1 MRPLLLFRPAAP
13 GRAALL
19 AAAMAAAGALAACGK
34 TPTAAAAPDRAA
46 AAAALPAAA
55 ETPFYAVKFPRQ
67 ASVAEIT
74 ALGRA
79 LFFDP
84 SLSASGRMA
93 CSTCHDPKFAFGP
106 SDAAAVKLGGPE
118 LKLAGIRAVP
128 SLRYLQNVPA
138 FTEHHYEDDGD
149 DSIDQGVTGGHTWD
163 GRAQSLHD
171 QAPLPLF
178 SPVEM
183 ANTDAAAVVAK
194 VKAAP
199 YAGQFRDTFG
209 AEVFRDEAL
218 AFKGVLL
225 ALEVFQQSAPDFY
238 PYDSKYDTYLRGKA
252 QLTPQEARGL
262 ALFNNPAKGNCAL
275 CHPSAVR
282 GHAFPSFSDFG
293 YVAVGVPRN
302 RSLPANRDPAHHDL
316 GLCETAKARHWP
328 QPEQWCGYF
337 RTPSLRNVAVRER
350 YMHNGFFKDLRTVVR
365 YYATRGTDPW
375 TWYPQGRMFDD
386 VPAAYRRNLNINS
399 TPYNRREGMKPS
411 LDEGEIDAIV
421 AFLRTLTDK
430 AYEDRLPAA
439 AGAPP

>member
-1 MRPLLLFRPAAP
+1 MRPLLLFRPAAHS
-13 GRAALL
+13 RAALL
-19 AAAMAAAGALAACGK
+19 AAAMAAAGAFAACGK
-34 TPTAAAAPDRAA
+34 TPTAAAAPDRA

-238 PYDSKYDTYLRGKA
+238 PYDSKYDAYLRGKA

-302 RSLPANRDPAHHDL
+302 RSLPANRDPAYYDL
-316 GLCETAKARHWP
+316 GLCGPLRTDLADRKEF
-328 QPEQWCGYF
+328 CGLF
-337 RTPSLRNVAVRER
+337 RAPSLRNVTLRKVFF
-350 YMHNGFFKDLRTVVR
+350 HNGAFHSLEQVLHF
-365 YYATRGTDPW
+365 YAERDTNPGK
-375 TWYPQGRMFDD
+375 WYPRKADGSIDKFDD
-386 VPAAYRRNLNINS
+386 LPPQYRPNVNREPPFGGRPGGKPALSEA
-399 TPYNRREGMKPS
+399 
-411 LDEGEIDAIV
+411 EIRDLI
-421 AFLRTLTDK
+421 AFLGTLADG
-430 AYEDRLPAA
+430 Y
-439 AGAPP
+439 APSK

>member
-1 MRPLLLFRPAAP
+1 
-13 GRAALL
+13 
-19 AAAMAAAGALAACGK
+19 MAAAGAFAACGK
-34 TPTAAAAPDRAA
+34 TPTAAAAPDRA

-238 PYDSKYDTYLRGKA
+238 PYDSKYDAYLRGKA

-302 RSLPANRDPAHHDL
+302 RSLPANRDPAYYDL
-316 GLCETAKARHWP
+316 GLCGPLRTDLADRKEF
-328 QPEQWCGYF
+328 CGLF
-337 RTPSLRNVAVRER
+337 RAPSLRNVTLRKVFF
-350 YMHNGFFKDLRTVVR
+350 HNGAFHSLEQVLHF
-365 YYATRGTDPW
+365 YAERDTNPGK
-375 TWYPQGRMFDD
+375 WYPRKADGSIDKFDD
-386 VPAAYRRNLNINS
+386 LPPQYRPNVNREPPFGGRPGGKPALSEA
-399 TPYNRREGMKPS
+399 
-411 LDEGEIDAIV
+411 EIRDLI
-421 AFLRTLTDK
+421 AFLGTLADG
-430 AYEDRLPAA
+430 Y
-439 AGAPP
+439 APSK